1 MSLKPED
8 LPSDLASA
16 QAALLIER
24 EALRAEREARLR
36 VEVERDAA
44 AAKVTRIQAEA
55 INWQA
60 EAANARA
67 ELSDNEALIAHL
79 ELRIEKLKRELYG
92 PRSERTARLI
102 EQLELELEELVT
114 TASEDELAA
123 QAAAVKAQNVRAFTR
138 KRPVRKPWPDDIEHE
153 RVVIEAPTSCACCG
167 GSRLAKIGEDVTKT
181 LEEIPRRFKV
191 IETVREKFT
200 CRDCEKISQPPA
212 PFHATPRGFIG
223 PQLLATILFDKF
235 GMHIPLNRQ
244 SARFKCEGIDLP
256 LSTLADQVGHGTF
269 AVMPLFHL
277 IERQVLA
284 AERLHGDDTT
294 IRILAK
300 GKCTTGRIWTY
311 VRDDRPFAG
320 PAPPAA
326 VYYASSDRR
335 GEHPQKHLAAFA
347 GILQADCYNGFEPL
361 FDPQKKVLPITPA
374 FCFAHARRGFF
385 ELADIE
391 KNAREGKKGKPV
403 SPIALEAV
411 RRLDALFEIER
422 AINGRGPD
430 DRRAVRQEKSRPL
443 LEDMHAWLLRERE
456 TLSRSSEVLKPINYM
471 LRRWDGF
478 ARFLDDG
485 RICLTNN
492 CAERALRGI
501 ALGRRNWT
509 FAGSQRGADRA
520 AIMLTMIT
528 TCRLND
534 VDPKA
539 WLADVLARIA
549 DLPASRLHELLPWEW
564 KLLRQADKPA
574 DQQAA

>member
-1 MSLKPED
+1 M
-8 LPSDLASA
+8 
-16 QAALLIER
+16 
-24 EALRAEREARLR
+24 
-36 VEVERDAA
+36 
-44 AAKVTRIQAEA
+44 
-55 INWQA
+55 
-60 EAANARA
+60 
-67 ELSDNEALIAHL
+67 
-79 ELRIEKLKRELYG
+79 
-92 PRSERTARLI
+92 
-102 EQLELELEELVT
+102 
-114 TASEDELAA
+114 
-123 QAAAVKAQNVRAFTR
+123 
-138 KRPVRKPWPDDIEHE
+138 
-153 RVVIEAPTSCACCG
+153 
-167 GSRLAKIGEDVTKT
+167 TKT

-244 SARFKCEGIDLP
+244 SVRFKAERIDLP

-269 AVMPLFHL
+269 AVMPLFQL
-277 IERQVLA
+277 IERHVLA

-294 IRILAK
+294 IRVLAK

-326 VYYASSDRR
+326 VYYASGNRR
-335 GEHPQKHLAAFA
+335 GENPQRHLAAFV
-347 GILQADCYNGFEPL
+347 GILQADCYGGFEPL
-361 FDPQKKVLPITPA
+361 FDPKRKAMPITPA
-374 FCFAHARRGFF
+374 FCLAHARRGFF

-391 KNAREGKKGKPV
+391 KAAREGKGKPL

-422 AINGRGPD
+422 AINGRSAD
-430 DRRAVRQEKSRPL
+430 ERRAVRQERSKPL
-443 LEDMHAWLLRERE
+443 LDDMHDWLLRERE
-456 TLSRSSEVLKPINYM
+456 SLSRSAEVLKPMNYM
-471 LRRWDGF
+471 LKRWDDF
-478 ARFLDDG
+478 VRFLDDG

-549 DLPASRLHELLPWEW
+549 DLPTSRLRELLPWEW
-564 KLLRQADKPA
+564 KLLHHAGKSA
-574 DQQAA
+574 NQQAA

>member
-1 MSLKPED
+1 MTSKPDD

-16 QAALLIER
+16 YLALLAER
-24 EALRAEREARLR
+24 EALQAERDVA
-36 VEVERDAA
+36 VAD
-44 AAKVTRIQAEA
+44 
-55 INWQA
+55 
-60 EAANARA
+60 AANARA
-67 ELSDNEALIAHL
+67 ELSDSEVLIAHL
-79 ELRIEKLKRELYG
+79 ELRIEKLKRELHG
-92 PRSERTARLI
+92 PRSERTARLL
-102 EQLELELEELVT
+102 EQLELELEELAT
-114 TASEDELAA
+114 MATENELAA
-123 QAAAVKAQNVRAFTR
+123 QAAAAKTQSVSAFTR
-138 KRPVRKPWPDDIEHE
+138 KRPVRKPWPDDIERE
-153 RVVIEAPTSCACCG
+153 RVVIEAPTTCACCG
-167 GSRLAKIGEDVTKT
+167 GSRLAKVGEDVTKT

-200 CRDCEKISQPPA
+200 CRDCEKISQPPS

-223 PQLLATILFDKF
+223 PQLLATMLFDKF

-244 SARFKCEGIDLP
+244 SVRFKAERIDLP

-269 AVMPLFHL
+269 AVMPLFQL
-277 IERQVLA
+277 IERHVLA

-294 IRILAK
+294 ICILAK

-326 VYYASSDRR
+326 VYYASGNRR
-335 GEHPQKHLAAFA
+335 GEHPQRHLAAFA
-347 GILQADCYNGFEPL
+347 GILQADCYGGFEPL
-361 FDPQKKVLPITPA
+361 FDPKRKAMPITPA
-374 FCFAHARRGFF
+374 FCLAHARRGFF

-391 KNAREGKKGKPV
+391 KAAREGRKGKPV

-411 RRLDALFEIER
+411 KRLDVLFEIER
-422 AINGRGPD
+422 AINGRGAD
-430 DRRAVRQEKSRPL
+430 ERRAVRQERSKPL
-443 LEDMHAWLLRERE
+443 LDDMHAWLLRERE
-456 TLSRSSEVLKPINYM
+456 SLSRSAEVLKPMNYM
-471 LRRWDGF
+471 LKRWDDF
-478 ARFLDDG
+478 VHFLDDG

-549 DLPASRLHELLPWEW
+549 DLPTSRLRELLPWEW
-564 KLLRQADKPA
+564 KLLHQAGKSA